1 MGIKNI
7 MKSEIANSDKCFIHD
22 LKKIVDDCR
31 RQAYRTVNY
40 AQVMMNWRIGQRI
53 VEQEQGG
60 SERAE
65 YGKYVIKLA
74 SESLTEEYGRG
85 FSESN
90 IRSFRK
96 FYTEYKELAI
106 QQTVSAESSAIQQ
119 TLSVLLPWSHYE
131 RLMRVINIEA
141 RKWYENEARQEMW
154 SYRTLDRNIS
164 TQYYER
170 MLLSQVKDSVHNEM
184 LSNTSEYQ
192 NNKLAYIKN
201 PTVLEFLGLESNSG
215 YTETDLEKAILNNI
229 EEVLMEMG
237 KGFALVAR
245 QKLIRTEARDYYID
259 LVFYNFIT
267 KCFFL
272 VDLKIGRVTHQ
283 DVGQMDMYVRMYDE
297 LQRQQDD
304 NPTIGIVLCAETD
317 PAIARYSIL
326 KGNEQIFATKYRLVL
341 PSPQELQAEI
351 NHQTELIRLL
361 TELVEHIYKHKV
373 AYYRIEL
380 YCL

>member
-1 MGIKNI
+1 
-7 MKSEIANSDKCFIHD
+7 
-22 LKKIVDDCR
+22 
-31 RQAYRTVNY
+31 
-40 AQVMMNWRIGQRI
+40 MMNWRIGQRI

-351 NHQTELIRLL
+351 NHQTELIRLQL
-361 TELVEHIYKHKV
+361 EKSNLRNKANGT
-373 AYYRIEL
+373 
-380 YCL
+380 C